1 MNPNITYSEEYY
13 IELRYNFHY
22 KIYLLI
28 RLNNQDKM
36 IGYRE
41 KIDKENL
48 IKKNI

>member
-1 MNPNITYSEEYY
+1 MNLNITYSEEYY

-28 RLNNQDKM
+28 RLNNQDKI

-41 KIDKENL
+41 KL
-48 IKKNI
+48 IKKI